1 MALDM
6 FLVLTPATGQPP
18 VSGEPFQDPYF
29 KLPTGSAAVEI
40 REFSFGVENQI
51 AIGSTTSGA
60 GAGKMEFN
68 EFSIAKPVDKLSRSL
83 FQISAVGGHL
93 ARAQLYL
100 RKAGATTGAKPYLAY
115 GFEIVAISKIEWSG
129 SLGDDEPSEHV
140 TFEYGALAVGY
151 YPQKA
156 DGTFDVPV
164 KTAWSVI
171 TNTAPPADPILTG
184 F

>member
-29 KLPTGSAAVEI
+29 KLPTASAAVEI
-40 REFSFGVENQI
+40 REFSFGVENLTTV
-51 AIGSTTSGA
+51 GSATSGA
-60 GAGKMEFN
+60 GAGKTTFN

-83 FQISAVGGHL
+83 FQISSVGGHL

-100 RKAGATTGAKPYLAY
+100 RKAGATTDARPYLAY
-115 GFEIVAISKIEWSG
+115 GFDMVFISKIDWSG
-129 SLGDDEPSEHV
+129 SLGDDEPNERV
-140 TFEYGALAVGY
+140 TFVYGALALGY

-164 KTAWSVI
+164 KSAWSVVS
-171 TNTAPPADPILTG
+171 NTAPPPDSILTG